1 VLDPA
6 DVGLP
11 RSDVMPLRGGDPTT
25 SATIATAVL
34 RGEPGPRRD
43 GVLLYAAAA
52 LEVSG
57 NAGSL
62 AEGLSMA
69 AAAIDS
75 GAATDALSRWVTAS
89 GNG

>member
-1 VLDPA
+1 
-6 DVGLP
+6 
-11 RSDVMPLRGGDPTT
+11 MQLRGGDPET
-25 SATIATAVL
+25 SAGIALAVL

-43 GVLLYAAAA
+43 VVLLNAAAA

-62 AEGLSMA
+62 AGGLSMA
-69 AAAIDS
+69 AASIDS
-75 GAATDALSRWVTAS
+75 GAASDALLRWVRAS

>member
-1 VLDPA
+1 MFFIHTA
-6 DVGLP
+6 
-11 RSDVMPLRGGDPTT
+11 TTET

-43 GVLLYAAAA
+43 VVLLNAAAA

-57 NAGSL
+57 NASSL

-69 AAAIDS
+69 AASIDS